1 MRNKNIIS
9 NNSISFIILLL
20 LFVVTAGCY
29 RGRPKEKPP
38 IHLVP
43 DMDVQ
48 QKYKT
53 QGPGEFFKDGA
64 AMRSPVSGTV
74 ARGLLFDDI
83 AYTTGKDKN
92 GVPVKDNPV
101 DVSYTGLT
109 RGQERYDIYC
119 SPCHSRIGDGKG
131 IMLNR
136 GYVPPPNFHTDFYRE
151 QPDGHFFD
159 VISNGIRNMPS
170 YAHQVPVEDRWL
182 IVSYIRAL
190 QKSQNAGI
198 NDVPEENRNLFK

>member
-1 MRNKNIIS
+1 MIHNRILVKTII
-9 NNSISFIILLL
+9 IGILLL
-20 LFVVTAGCY
+20 VVTAGCF
-29 RGRPKEKPP
+29 RGRPKRKPP
-38 IHLVP
+38 VHLVP
-43 DMDVQ
+43 DMDLQ

-53 QGPGEFFKDGA
+53 QGPGEFFPNGV
-64 AMRSPVSGTV
+64 AMRLPVAGTV
-74 ARGLLFDDI
+74 ARGSLSDNI

-101 DVSYTGLT
+101 EVTPTGLN
-109 RGQERYDIYC
+109 RGGERYDIYC

-131 IMLNR
+131 IMLSR
-136 GYVPPPNFHTDFYRE
+136 GYVPPPDFHTEQYRKL
-151 QPDGHFFD
+151 PDGHLFD

-170 YAHQVPVEDRWL
+170 YAHQIPVEDRWL

-198 NDVPEENRNLFK
+198 NDVPEENRNQLK